1 MRFLLAAI
9 IILLLSTCLNQPDC
23 LVTAT
28 NNVKISLKRT
38 DSDSVNTVKFIAIS
52 VSGTD
57 TLLYMDKKVSS
68 LTLPVNPATLST
80 TFKFEYKS
88 KPDTTFV
95 KKDSLTLSYAAQ
107 YFVISPECGGYVYFS
122 NLSVFSTSFANAPK
136 IVNPQLS
143 TSATANIEIKL

>member
-1 MRFLLAAI
+1 VRFLLAAI
-9 IILLLSTCLNQPDC
+9 IILLLSTCLSQPDC

-38 DSDSVNTVKFIAIS
+38 DSDSVNTVKFIVIS

-57 TLLYMDKKVSS
+57 TLLYVDKSVSS
-68 LTLPVNPATLST
+68 LTLPVNPATLNT

-88 KPDTTFV
+88 RPDTTIL
-95 KKDSLTLSYAAQ
+95 KKDSLTLTYASQ
-107 YFVISPECGGYVYFS
+107 YFVISPDCGGYVYFS
-122 NLSVFSTSFANAPK
+122 NLAVLSTSFANVPK

-143 TSATANIEIKL
+143 TSATTNIEIKL